1 MPRYLVKVGGRK
13 FDIELEYRFEKYFV
27 LVNGK
32 KMEAESFQLGESR
45 ALLLI
50 DGQSHEVDVRSN
62 GYDTGRVVFMKGIE
76 IPAEIEDYNLANLRK
91 TAGISHETKIDRLL
105 KAAMPGLVVDVRVKP
120 GDKVKIGQALIVI
133 EAMKMENVI
142 KAQMDT
148 TIKAVHVSEGQS
160 VEKDDKL
167 LEFE

>member
-1 MPRYLVKVGGRK
+1 MPRYLVKVGGRE
-13 FDIELEYRFEKYFV
+13 FDIKLEFRSEKYFV

-32 KMEAESFQLGESR
+32 KVEAESFQLGESR
-45 ALLLI
+45 SLLLI

-76 IPAEIEDYNLANLRK
+76 IPAEIEDYNLAQLRK
-91 TAGISHETKIDRLL
+91 TAGMSHDVKIDRQLR
-105 KAAMPGLVVDVRVKP
+105 AAMPGLVVDVKVQP
-120 GDKVKIGQALIVI
+120 GDKITKGQTLIVI

-142 KAQMDT
+142 KAQTDT
-148 TIKAVHVSEGQS
+148 TIKTVHVSKGKS